1 MERPQFTD
9 KWWNS
14 QSMHVK
20 TINLKCVQYFPE
32 ICRKDLK
39 CCHLAY
45 VIHILVLL
53 VCTLT
58 DKFKKN
64 YLWTNKF
71 LRFLIWNKQAVMK
84 VHVCYPAGE
93 VHVAYLTTVLLL
105 LVFFPHRLW
114 KNYLLLEYWKKYLGR
129 LLKQCFSQ
137 VASDMDV
144 NGKNYSF

>member
-1 MERPQFTD
+1 MMKFSRYIRYE
-9 KWWNS
+9 KI
-14 QSMHVK
+14 
-20 TINLKCVQYFPE
+20 INLKCVQYFSE

-45 VIHILVLL
+45 VIHMLVLL
-53 VCTLT
+53 VCILT

-84 VHVCYPAGE
+84 DHVCYPAGG
-93 VHVAYLTTVLLL
+93 VHVGHLAAVLVFGFGLVC
-105 LVFFPHRLW
+105 LVFFHRLC
-114 KNYLLLEYWKKYLGR
+114 KNSLLLEYCKKYLGR
-129 LLKQCFSQ
+129 LLKWYFSQ